1 MNHMFNKL
9 TVFIAAILFV
19 SCSSEPVFVKAEE
32 LCNNEYKNKEV
43 ITEGVLVVPSSFYTM
58 GSTVTLMLEASNN
71 VKVPS
76 IVFLNYNKKKEKK
89 NMIDPLTD
97 DFTEEDI
104 KIYDNDGNLVNLGEK
119 VRITG
124 ELTGGSSAYCELWV
138 HKLEKVK

>member
-1 MNHMFNKL
+1 MNIL
-9 TVFIAAILFV
+9 TNLIIICTVIITLT